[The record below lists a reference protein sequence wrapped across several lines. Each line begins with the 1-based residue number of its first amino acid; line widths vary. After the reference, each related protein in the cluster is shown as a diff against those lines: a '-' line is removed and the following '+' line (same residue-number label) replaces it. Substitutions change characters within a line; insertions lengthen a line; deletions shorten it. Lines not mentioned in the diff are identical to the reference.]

1 VKTDVEELGPTR
13 VKLTIEVPFD
23 ELKGSLDKAYREVAR
38 QVRVPGFRP
47 GRVPPRIIDQRFG
60 RGMVLEQA
68 VNDAVPQLYGQAL
81 QENDVFAL
89 GQPELQITRLDDGK
103 ELAFTAEVDVRP
115 RFEIPDLEGLPVTV
129 DTAVVTPDEVE
140 EYIGGLRERFA
151 SLRGVDRPVEDG
163 DYTSIDLAASVDG
176 EPVEDAQVSGYSYEV
191 GSGSLL
197 DGLDEALTGMSAGE
211 SKTFNAELV
220 GGEHGGEPADVT
232 VTVHSVKVKDLPEL
246 DDEFAQSAS
255 EYDTLG
261 EFRAGTRG
269 QLEAM
274 KQMQQVGQAR
284 ERALDAV
291 LNQID
296 IPLPDSMVNSE
307 AQMRRESLDEQLER
321 AGTSMDDYLAS
332 SGQSAEQLEND
343 LTDSARRSVKAG
355 FVLDQLARQ
364 EELNIEQDELNSFVI
379 EQAYRMG
386 VQPDRLAQEL
396 ADRGQIGSVITEV
409 LRGKALT
416 RLTEHATVTDEAGQ
430 PVDVEAAMRPD
441 QDETAEDGS
450 GPEAGSGGEG
460 SAAEGSAAEG
470 SAAEGSAA
478 EGSAAE
484 GSAAEVSAAEG
495 SAAEVSAAEG
505 SAAEGSAAEGSAA
518 EGSAAEGAGV
528 PAAPEASAGDA
539 GADDAGADD
548 AAAQDGSQDGPADDQ
563 PGGSTA

>member
-386 VQPDRLAQEL
+386 VAPDQLARQL
-396 ADRGQIGSVITEV
+396 TDQGQLSAVVADV
-409 LRGKALT
+409 LRSKALT
-416 RLTEHATVTDEAGQ
+416 LIAERATVKDETGRTVDVQAALAAADGEAGE
-430 PVDVEAAMRPD
+430 EAA
-441 QDETAEDGS
+441 E
-450 GPEAGSGGEG
+450 
-460 SAAEGSAAEG
+460 
-470 SAAEGSAA
+470 
-478 EGSAAE
+478 
-484 GSAAEVSAAEG
+484 
-495 SAAEVSAAEG
+495 
-505 SAAEGSAAEGSAA
+505 
-518 EGSAAEGAGV
+518 EGAEQE
-528 PAAPEASAGDA
+528 AAAGEAADAEASSRGAGDA
-539 GADDAGADD
+539 ASASD
-548 AAAQDGSQDGPADDQ
+548 AAAGAQSGTGDGAGE
-563 PGGSTA
+563 